1 VIKKYQRLAISLLL
15 IIATSSVFY
24 SYTNSNNQIYA
35 QIDLQSSTAGV
46 KITSPAPNQ
55 NVPVGQ
61 LIVLGT
67 STDNSTTDCRVLVDL
82 NDIKPMQNTTAAGAG
97 GQQDYSNWTF
107 TYTSK
112 YHLITQGV
120 NELTAKLSCIDN
132 PANVTKY
139 YSVNVTGVAAP
150 TNSNNTTTTS
160 IGTTE
165 NNNQTELSADTV
177 NQTRKQTLQI
187 QQEPKKEL
195 QTEPSTDSGP
205 QPLKEDQQDEDQQD
219 EDQPESIP
227 YDKKSE
233 SFTPEVEPLGE
244 SSYSSKVLSEG
255 SSEAVDEE
263 ESPELIEPVTQ
274 LPNYASDQVQINED
288 ELQPMETQS
297 QPQESLEQRPF
308 DGQEVAP
315 EIVEEQPLEDSQ
327 PLEAVNQPQ
336 GSPEQQPLETL
347 ESSQPIEDLP
357 VESFSQETQPSPSEI
372 QPLDQQPLETLE
384 SSQPIEDLP
393 VEDLPVESFS
403 QETQP
408 SPSPSEI
415 QPTDQQPAFS
425 EQQPPESTTYTQ
437 DQLTKGV
444 NGVEQ
449 PSLKDES
456 VPFVLPFDSQ
466 DVTPNS

>member
-1 VIKKYQRLAISLLL
+1 VIKKYQRPAIALLL
-15 IIATSSVFY
+15 IIAISSVFY
-24 SYTNSNNQIYA
+24 SYTNSNNKISA
-35 QIDLQSSTAGV
+35 QVDLQSSTAGV
-46 KITSPAPNQ
+46 KITSPATGQ
-55 NVPVGQ
+55 KVPVGQ
-61 LIVLGT
+61 LTVLGT
-67 STDNSTTDCRVLVDL
+67 STDNSTTDCQVLVDL
-82 NDIKPMQNTTAAGAG
+82 NDIKPMQNTTAAGAD

-112 YHLITQGV
+112 YHVITEGV

-132 PANVTKY
+132 PSNVTKY

-160 IGTTE
+160 NETTE
-165 NNNQTELSADTV
+165 NNNNQTELSADTV
-177 NQTRKQTLQI
+177 NQTQNQTLLI
-187 QQEPKKEL
+187 QQEPKQEL

-205 QPLKEDQQDEDQQD
+205 ESLKEAQQE
-219 EDQPESIP
+219 EAQPESTT

-233 SFTPEVEPLGE
+233 SFTSEAEPVGE
-244 SSYSSKVLSEG
+244 SPYSSDVLSEG
-255 SSEAVDEE
+255 SNEVDLDEKK
-263 ESPELIEPVTQ
+263 STELVEPITH

-297 QPQESLEQRPF
+297 QPQESLEQRPL
-308 DGQEVAP
+308 DVQEVAP
-315 EIVEEQPLEDSQ
+315 EIIEGQPLEDTQ
-327 PLEAVNQPQ
+327 PLETLNQPQ
-336 GSPEQQPLETL
+336 GSPEQEPLETL

-357 VESFSQETQPSPSEI
+357 VDSFSQEIQPSPSQI

-393 VEDLPVESFS
+393 VDSFS
-403 QETQP
+403 QEIQP
-408 SPSPSEI
+408 SRSQI
-415 QPTDQQPAFS
+415 QPLDEQPAFS
-425 EQQPPESTTYTQ
+425 EQQPPESTTFTQ
-437 DQLTKGV
+437 EQITKGV
-444 NGVEQ
+444 NEVEQ

>member
-132 PANVTKY
+132 PTNVTKY

-393 VEDLPVESFS
+393 VESFS

-408 SPSPSEI
+408 SPSEI
-415 QPTDQQPAFS
+415 QPLDQQPASS
-425 EQQPPESTTYTQ
+425 EQQPPEPTTYTQ
-437 DQLTKGV
+437 EQLTKGV
-444 NGVEQ
+444 NEVEQ
-449 PSLKDES
+449 PSMKDES

>member
-35 QIDLQSSTAGV
+35 QVDLQSPTAGV
-46 KITSPAPNQ
+46 KITSPAPSQ

-67 STDNSTTDCRVLVDL
+67 STDNSTTDCQVLVDL

-160 IGTTE
+160 NEMTE
-165 NNNQTELSADTV
+165 NNNQTELSTDTV
-177 NQTRKQTLQI
+177 NLTRKQTLQI

-393 VEDLPVESFS
+393 VESFS

-408 SPSPSEI
+408 SPSEI
-415 QPTDQQPAFS
+415 QPLDQQPASS
-425 EQQPPESTTYTQ
+425 EQQPPEPTTYTQ
-437 DQLTKGV
+437 EQLTKGV
-444 NGVEQ
+444 NEVEQ
-449 PSLKDES
+449 PSMKDES

>member
-55 NVPVGQ
+55 NLPVGQ

-393 VEDLPVESFS
+393 VESFS

-408 SPSPSEI
+408 SPSEI
-415 QPTDQQPAFS
+415 QPLDQQPASS
-425 EQQPPESTTYTQ
+425 EQQPPEPTTYTQ
-437 DQLTKGV
+437 EQLTKGV
-444 NGVEQ
+444 NEVEQ
-449 PSLKDES
+449 PSMKDES

>member
-165 NNNQTELSADTV
+165 NNNQTELSPDTV

-393 VEDLPVESFS
+393 VESFS

-408 SPSPSEI
+408 SPSEI
-415 QPTDQQPAFS
+415 QPLDQQPASS
-425 EQQPPESTTYTQ
+425 EQQPPEPTTYTQ
-437 DQLTKGV
+437 EQLTKGV
-444 NGVEQ
+444 NEVEQ
-449 PSLKDES
+449 PSMKDES

>member
-55 NVPVGQ
+55 NLPVGQ

-372 QPLDQQPLETLE
+372 QPLDQQPA
-384 SSQPIEDLP
+384 S
-393 VEDLPVESFS
+393 
-403 QETQP
+403 
-408 SPSPSEI
+408 
-415 QPTDQQPAFS
+415 S
-425 EQQPPESTTYTQ
+425 EQQPPEPTTYTQ
-437 DQLTKGV
+437 ERLTKGV
-444 NGVEQ
+444 NEVEQ
-449 PSLKDES
+449 PSMKDES

>member
-205 QPLKEDQQDEDQQD
+205 QPLKEDQQDEDQ
-219 EDQPESIP
+219 PESIP

-393 VEDLPVESFS
+393 VESFS

-408 SPSPSEI
+408 SPSEI
-415 QPTDQQPAFS
+415 QPLDQQPASS
-425 EQQPPESTTYTQ
+425 EQQPPEPTTYTQ
-437 DQLTKGV
+437 EQLTKGV
-444 NGVEQ
+444 NEVEQ
-449 PSLKDES
+449 PSMKDES

>member
-233 SFTPEVEPLGE
+233 SYTPEVEPLGK

-372 QPLDQQPLETLE
+372 QPLDQQPA
-384 SSQPIEDLP
+384 S
-393 VEDLPVESFS
+393 
-403 QETQP
+403 
-408 SPSPSEI
+408 
-415 QPTDQQPAFS
+415 S
-425 EQQPPESTTYTQ
+425 EQQPPEPTTYTQ
-437 DQLTKGV
+437 EQLTKGV
-444 NGVEQ
+444 NEVEQ
-449 PSLKDES
+449 PSMKDES

>member
-35 QIDLQSSTAGV
+35 QVDLQSSTAGV
-46 KITSPAPNQ
+46 KITSPAPSQ

-393 VEDLPVESFS
+393 VESFS

-408 SPSPSEI
+408 SPSEI
-415 QPTDQQPAFS
+415 QPLDQQPASS
-425 EQQPPESTTYTQ
+425 EQQPPEPTTYTQ
-437 DQLTKGV
+437 EQLTKGV
-444 NGVEQ
+444 NEVEQ
-449 PSLKDES
+449 PSMKDES

>member
-1 VIKKYQRLAISLLL
+1 MIKKYQRLAISLLL

-393 VEDLPVESFS
+393 VESFS

-408 SPSPSEI
+408 SPSEI
-415 QPTDQQPAFS
+415 QPLDQQPASS
-425 EQQPPESTTYTQ
+425 EQQPPEPTTYTQ
-437 DQLTKGV
+437 EQLTKGV
-444 NGVEQ
+444 NEVEQ
-449 PSLKDES
+449 PSMKDES

>member
-67 STDNSTTDCRVLVDL
+67 STDNSTTDCRVLLDL

-233 SFTPEVEPLGE
+233 SFTPEIEPLGE

-372 QPLDQQPLETLE
+372 QPLDQQPA
-384 SSQPIEDLP
+384 S
-393 VEDLPVESFS
+393 
-403 QETQP
+403 
-408 SPSPSEI
+408 
-415 QPTDQQPAFS
+415 S
-425 EQQPPESTTYTQ
+425 EQQPPEPTTYTQ
-437 DQLTKGV
+437 EQLTKGV
-444 NGVEQ
+444 NEVEQ
-449 PSLKDES
+449 PSMKDES

>member
-15 IIATSSVFY
+15 IATSSVFY

-393 VEDLPVESFS
+393 VESFS

-408 SPSPSEI
+408 SPSEI
-415 QPTDQQPAFS
+415 QPLDQQPASS
-425 EQQPPESTTYTQ
+425 EQQPPEPTTYTQ
-437 DQLTKGV
+437 EQLTKGV
-444 NGVEQ
+444 NEVEQ
-449 PSLKDES
+449 PSMKDES

>member
-24 SYTNSNNQIYA
+24 SYTSSNNQIYA

-372 QPLDQQPLETLE
+372 QPLDQQPA
-384 SSQPIEDLP
+384 S
-393 VEDLPVESFS
+393 
-403 QETQP
+403 
-408 SPSPSEI
+408 
-415 QPTDQQPAFS
+415 S
-425 EQQPPESTTYTQ
+425 EQQPPEPTSYTQ
-437 DQLTKGV
+437 EQLTKGV
-444 NGVEQ
+444 NEV
-449 PSLKDES
+449 
-456 VPFVLPFDSQ
+456 
-466 DVTPNS
+466 

>member
-255 SSEAVDEE
+255 SSEAVVEE

-274 LPNYASDQVQINED
+274 LPNYASDRVQINED

-372 QPLDQQPLETLE
+372 QPLDQQPA
-384 SSQPIEDLP
+384 S
-393 VEDLPVESFS
+393 
-403 QETQP
+403 
-408 SPSPSEI
+408 
-415 QPTDQQPAFS
+415 S
-425 EQQPPESTTYTQ
+425 EQQPPEPTTYTQ
-437 DQLTKGV
+437 EQLTKGV
-444 NGVEQ
+444 NEVEQ
-449 PSLKDES
+449 PSMKDES

>member
-1 VIKKYQRLAISLLL
+1 M
-15 IIATSSVFY
+15 
-24 SYTNSNNQIYA
+24 
-35 QIDLQSSTAGV
+35 QSPTAGV
-46 KITSPAPNQ
+46 KITSPAPSQ

-67 STDNSTTDCRVLVDL
+67 STDNSTTDCQVLVDL

-160 IGTTE
+160 NETTD

-205 QPLKEDQQDEDQQD
+205 QPLKEDQE
-219 EDQPESIP
+219 EEAQPESIP

-233 SFTPEVEPLGE
+233 SFTSEVEPLGE
-244 SSYSSKVLSEG
+244 SSYSSEVLSEE
-255 SSEAVDEE
+255 SNEAVDEE
-263 ESPELIEPVTQ
+263 ESPELVEPVTQ

-297 QPQESLEQRPF
+297 QPQESLEQWPIV
-308 DGQEVAP
+308 GQEVAP
-315 EIVEEQPLEDSQ
+315 EIIEEQPLEDSQ

-393 VEDLPVESFS
+393 VESFS

-408 SPSPSEI
+408 SPSEI
-415 QPTDQQPAFS
+415 QPT
-425 EQQPPESTTYTQ
+425 
-437 DQLTKGV
+437 
-444 NGVEQ
+444 
-449 PSLKDES
+449 
-456 VPFVLPFDSQ
+456 
-466 DVTPNS
+466 

>member
-393 VEDLPVESFS
+393 VESFS
-403 QETQP
+403 QETQ
-408 SPSPSEI
+408 PSPSEI

>member
-372 QPLDQQPLETLE
+372 QPLDQQPLDTLE
-384 SSQPIEDLP
+384 SSQPI
-393 VEDLPVESFS
+393 EDLPVESFS

-408 SPSPSEI
+408 SPSEI
-415 QPTDQQPAFS
+415 QPLDQQPASS
-425 EQQPPESTTYTQ
+425 EQQPPEPTTYTQ
-437 DQLTKGV
+437 EQLTKGV
-444 NGVEQ
+444 NEVEQ
-449 PSLKDES
+449 PSMKDES